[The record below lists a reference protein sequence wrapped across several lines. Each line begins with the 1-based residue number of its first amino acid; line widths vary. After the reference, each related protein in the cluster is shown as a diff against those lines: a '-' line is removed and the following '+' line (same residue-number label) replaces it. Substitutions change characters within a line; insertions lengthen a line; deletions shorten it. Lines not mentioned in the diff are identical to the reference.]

1 MFVLYGIMISKLIL
15 NSYHSFEISMVFL
28 LLPLTLWFVLAIHEI
43 MHALAFS
50 VLGFRL
56 KELRIGLLL
65 IQFRKPRIKLSIES
79 AGFFRGYC
87 TADYSIKQK
96 RWKTIVALLAGGVS
110 GLLISLI
117 SFAFLM
123 GKIISPK
130 WDALLA
136 ANILCG
142 LYTFGVALV
151 NPRGTDRVLIER
163 MLKAR
168 L

>member
-1 MFVLYGIMISKLIL
+1 
-15 NSYHSFEISMVFL
+15 MVFL

>member
-1 MFVLYGIMISKLIL
+1 MYGWIIPRMAF
-15 NSYHSFEISMVFL
+15 NWQPCFGMAAA
-28 LLPLTLWFVLAIHEI
+28 LPLSLWMVVAIHEI

-56 KELRIGLLL
+56 KELRIGLFL

-123 GKIISPK
+123 GKVIPAK
-130 WDALLA
+130 WNALLA